1 MPGMDGTGP
10 RGQGP
15 MTGGGRGRCGNQ
27 TDLGSRSLY
36 GKWNFYF
43 NIFKLAVPF
52 IARLGFSAYGSFR
65 NTDSKKSLG
74 NGAKKSL
81 GNGSIK

>member
-10 RGQGP
+10 RGLGP

-27 TDLGSRSLY
+27 TAIGNRLLP

-43 NIFKLAVPF
+43 NIFKWAVPF
-52 IARLGFSAYGSFR
+52 ITRIGSSAYSSFR
-65 NTDSKKSLG
+65 STGSKKSLG
-74 NGAKKSL
+74 D
-81 GNGSIK
+81 GSKR